1 MLYAYVEA
9 EDDGLVFQGL
19 TLFEIIQY
27 VSYGTATVW
36 FLLTVGCCVGYGYR
50 KLTRYTHPGA

>member
-50 KLTRYTHPGA
+50 KLT